1 VIPLN
6 LRLKALYKNKD
17 ANYGK
22 ILDFKNEA
30 PVRVSERYF
39 EKGKYKKL
47 NIVKEIHIIQT
58 VDMKVTNT
66 VINLC

>member
-1 VIPLN
+1 MIPLN
-6 LRLKALYKNKD
+6 LRLKALYQNKD

-22 ILDFKNEA
+22 ILDFFKNEA
-30 PVRVSERYF
+30 LVTVLEICL

-47 NIVKEIHIIQT
+47 NTVKEIKR
-58 VDMKVTNT
+58 VDMEVSNA

>member
-1 VIPLN
+1 MILN
-6 LRLKALYKNKD
+6 LRLKALYKNKE

-30 PVRVSERYF
+30 LVRVLEICL

-47 NIVKEIHIIQT
+47 IYFTTKEIQN
-58 VDMKVTNT
+58 NT
-66 VINLC
+66 KSGYGRD